1 MAMFSRLPRADLRRM
16 IAIDTGKQ
24 HATNGDAGIAIRRH
38 AVHLHLLILHEIMMD
53 IVSVKLE
60 RCGTT

>member
-1 MAMFSRLPRADLRRM
+1 M

-24 HATNGDAGIAIRRH
+24 HATNGDAGIAVRRH
-38 AVHLHLLILHEIMMD
+38 AVYLHLLILHEIMMD